1 MTRPLS
7 RTRTRTRVGART
19 RTRARAVAASTAA
32 LVGLG
37 IAVTTAAPAQAND
50 LTLRI
55 YNSSGTVVAKAWYDD
70 SNDNL
75 CVRSY
80 VRGEMA
86 TVRIGPSGGSTFAT
100 ANDAGFGKST
110 NCTGNM
116 SIPEDRLFWMY
127 LTFRTRSKDGTFYT

>member
-1 MTRPLS
+1 MMSTHNRTTS
-7 RTRTRTRVGART
+7 RTAR
-19 RTRARAVAASTAA
+19 RAKMAAAAGTAF
-32 LVGLG
+32 VSMGL
-37 IAVTTAAPAQAND
+37 AFTAAPAHAND

-55 YNSSGTVVAKAWYDD
+55 YNSNGTVVAKAWYDD
-70 SNDNL
+70 STDNL

-80 VRGEMA
+80 VQGEMA
-86 TVRIGPSGGSTFAT
+86 TVKIGPSGGSTFAT

-116 SIPEDRLFWMY
+116 AIAEDRLFWMH